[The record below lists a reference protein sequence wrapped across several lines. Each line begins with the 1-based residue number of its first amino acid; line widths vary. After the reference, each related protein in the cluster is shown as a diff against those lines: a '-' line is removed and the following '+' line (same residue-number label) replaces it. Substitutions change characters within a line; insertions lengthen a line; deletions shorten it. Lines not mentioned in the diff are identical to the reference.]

1 MNHRLVVLAITIVSA
16 LAVAACG
23 SSGSSSS
30 SPAAATSAAS
40 SSAAG
45 TSSAASGA
53 PIKLMTMGP
62 VSSPQFSLPSIPV
75 GAQIAVD
82 AINSAGGI
90 DGHKV
95 QLIVCNDQNNPNTA
109 AQCARQAIKEKVAAL
124 VGGLEDFDLQIMPL
138 LQQAGIPWVGLT
150 TPDDYTSTN
159 LFLLG
164 GEGAPTFTGIGL
176 SLAQEGC
183 KNIAVIV
190 TAAGGTQKINA
201 EQIAAG
207 VRAGGAKVATT
218 ITVPATAVDLAS
230 TVAAARSAGA
240 DCIGSGTSPAQSG
253 PLITAVNAGAKLK
266 LAFASGGLPNVVL
279 SQLGKSA
286 NGVLAPAGFLPFTST
301 EGVVQRLRQ
310 QVETQYPKVPLD
322 QFVETGYASVNT
334 VEQAA
339 KGLSDVTASSVM
351 TALSKLQGY
360 DTGLGPVVDF
370 ATPSSIPG
378 FPRVKNSKVFVW
390 VAKNGDYHLSQ
401 PQPIDTAPALK
412 LLGK

>member
-1 MNHRLVVLAITIVSA
+1 
-16 LAVAACG
+16 
-23 SSGSSSS
+23 
-30 SPAAATSAAS
+30 
-40 SSAAG
+40 
-45 TSSAASGA
+45 
-53 PIKLMTMGP
+53 MTMGP

-75 GAQIAVD
+75 GAQVAVN

-109 AQCARQAIKEKVAAL
+109 AQCARQAIKDKVAAL

-150 TPDDYTSTN
+150 TPDDYTSSN

-164 GEGAPTFTGIGL
+164 GEGAPTFSGIGL
-176 SLAQEGC
+176 SLAQQGC
-183 KNIAVIV
+183 KKIAVVV

-253 PLITAVNAGAKLK
+253 PLITAVNAGPKLK

-279 SQLGKSA
+279 AQLGKSA

-301 EGVVQRLRQ
+301 EGVVQHLKQ
-310 QVETQYPKVPLD
+310 QVQAQYPKVPLD

-351 TALSKLQGY
+351 TGLTKLKGY

-390 VAKNGDYHLSQ
+390 VAKNGDYHLAQ

-412 LLGK
+412 LLGAK